1 MAPSFDPIEAKMR
14 AAGLSD
20 AAVSAFKLNFDALAG
35 GESGMVR
42 KKKKMMMED
51 EDDDGRRIDGGK
63 VSFVTSPSAL
73 LCPLSHPVPI
83 HLLLELQADHVGS
96 RLDASSER

>member
-14 AAGLSD
+14 ATGLSD

-42 KKKKMMMED
+42 KKKKMMMVD

-63 VSFVTSPSAL
+63 GVLCYFPFCAALPPFPPRSDPSPA
-73 LCPLSHPVPI
+73 
-83 HLLLELQADHVGS
+83 
-96 RLDASSER
+96 RASS

>member
-42 KKKKMMMED
+42 KKTKD
-51 EDDDGRRIDGGK
+51 EG
-63 VSFVTSPSAL
+63 
-73 LCPLSHPVPI
+73 
-83 HLLLELQADHVGS
+83 
-96 RLDASSER
+96 

>member
-14 AAGLSD
+14 AADLSD

-42 KKKKMMMED
+42 KKKKKMKKKKKK
-51 EDDDGRRIDGGK
+51 RRSQTRWARAK
-63 VSFVTSPSAL
+63 VLSFCHRAF
-73 LCPLSHPVPI
+73 
-83 HLLLELQADHVGS
+83 
-96 RLDASSER
+96 RASSLPYSDPAPVRAIR

>member
-14 AAGLSD
+14 IAGLSD

-42 KKKKMMMED
+42 EEKRKRKKSKTMGKKGTSLSLSFYAMRAAKF
-51 EDDDGRRIDGGK
+51 GCFPFFQCTSATASVSSIDCVEG
-63 VSFVTSPSAL
+63 
-73 LCPLSHPVPI
+73 
-83 HLLLELQADHVGS
+83 
-96 RLDASSER
+96 

>member
-14 AAGLSD
+14 AADLSD

-42 KKKKMMMED
+42 KKKKKMKKKKKKKKK
-51 EDDDGRRIDGGK
+51 RRSQTRWARAK
-63 VSFVTSPSAL
+63 VLSFCHRAF
-73 LCPLSHPVPI
+73 
-83 HLLLELQADHVGS
+83 
-96 RLDASSER
+96 RASSLPYSDPAPVRAIR